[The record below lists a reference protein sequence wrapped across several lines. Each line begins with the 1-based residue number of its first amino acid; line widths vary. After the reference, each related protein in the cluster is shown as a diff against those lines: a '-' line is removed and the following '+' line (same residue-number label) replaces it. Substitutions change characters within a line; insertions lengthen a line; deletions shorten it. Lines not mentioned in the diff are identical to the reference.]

1 MLDQTDTLDFV
12 SIPEAC
18 RILGGEGRP
27 ISRVTYYRGVRDGRW
42 PPPVRMGGYSRAI
55 RSELIAAKQRA
66 AAARGVRP

>member
-1 MLDQTDTLDFV
+1 MLDQADTLDFV

-42 PPPVRMGGYSRAI
+42 PPPVKMGGYSRAI
-55 RSELIAAKQRA
+55 RSELIEAKRA
-66 AAARGVRP
+66 AADRRGAR